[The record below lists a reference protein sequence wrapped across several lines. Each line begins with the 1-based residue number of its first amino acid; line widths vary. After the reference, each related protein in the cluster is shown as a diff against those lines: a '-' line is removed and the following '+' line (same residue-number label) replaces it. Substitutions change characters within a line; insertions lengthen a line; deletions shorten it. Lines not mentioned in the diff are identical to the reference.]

1 MVHGKRKNFYMK
13 RKIAKAFGPLVDCMR
28 DDTNRVSFQSN
39 EHWHHLLPS
48 FIELVEDLVRD
59 NDGTEITYILV
70 RQEGLMELLAR
81 CMFWIY
87 RPGITKEVGRYE
99 SGQDLQI
106 AKVTGVS
113 ISATKSVATLMT
125 SLLKDGSLSNYL
137 NSEDNE
143 FIRGIC
149 EVKVSD
155 TGHTSFA
162 AGVLELLRYERS
174 SRVNPIMDHKLFK
187 SFLKSQ
193 ELDLWGIMA
202 VLGYSSCNIQSM
214 YDSLIGIGNHGD
226 IPYYLAS
233 GLTDVLIKTTHG
245 YTNEHYYPQ
254 DKRIAAAIEAGALEL
269 TLEFLLRFKDLELT
283 LEFLFEDYHDS
294 LAETVRLFLLSAK
307 SVSFQ
312 PATAKAISYRRES
325 GSLGQKSLGLAI
337 YDFRTEVSESPS
349 KYAALLEIYGILYS
363 MAAMNKL
370 HFSDDDEDENIGEA
384 VVRIVYALKSEIV
397 LNATAMGL
405 DVHDCHVVVDLT
417 GKDSKSLFKQL
428 AK

>member
-1 MVHGKRKNFYMK
+1 MYV
-13 RKIAKAFGPLVDCMR
+13 L
-28 DDTNRVSFQSN
+28 
-39 EHWHHLLPS
+39 
-48 FIELVEDLVRD
+48 DLSSRYHEGSWAVR
-59 NDGTEITYILV
+59 I
-70 RQEGLMELLAR
+70 
-81 CMFWIY
+81 
-87 RPGITKEVGRYE
+87 RPGSPNRQGHRCNEKRRYFE
-99 SGQDLQI
+99 
-106 AKVTGVS
+106 TS
-113 ISATKSVATLMT
+113 I
-125 SLLKDGSLSNYL
+125 LKDGSLSNYL

-254 DKRIAAAIEAGALEL
+254 DERIAAAIEAGALEL

-325 GSLGQKSLGLAI
+325 GSLGQKSLGMAI

-363 MAAMNKL
+363 MAAMDKL
-370 HFSDDDEDENIGEA
+370 HFSDEDEDENIGEA

-417 GKDSKSLFKQL
+417 GKDIFVNTRSNIERVNMMLLNS
-428 AK
+428 AKKRAVCHC